1 VGTKI
6 SGKPALTAAEGDK
19 IPVDRSGSDGYVL
32 AGDIASMRL
41 VALSQASYD
50 ALNPK
55 DSDTYYFITS

>member
-1 VGTKI
+1 MGTKI
-6 SGKPALTAAEGDK
+6 SGKTALAAAEGDK

-50 ALNPK
+50 ALDPK